1 MERVQYT
8 VGKKGANYGSLI
20 WNQRKMF
27 SKSSSEKEREA
38 EREERRVRPGPLPDQ
53 RAWPSATEVPSAR
66 RKIISCLRNKS
77 EKRLLGPCHSQIAI
91 ALFAKMG
98 FPSWPR
104 INGTV
109 GAKM

>member
-1 MERVQYT
+1 M
-8 VGKKGANYGSLI
+8 S
-20 WNQRKMF
+20 
-27 SKSSSEKEREA
+27 
-38 EREERRVRPGPLPDQ
+38 
-53 RAWPSATEVPSAR
+53 WPHATKVPSTR
-66 RKIISCLRNKS
+66 RKIIFCPRNKS

-91 ALFAKMG
+91 ALFPEMG